1 MLNFTADSKSEGNF
15 DHLHVVLVQLFKRDS
30 ELERKSLGR
39 WSTEHNNRWSEKKE
53 DRTYYWLSF
62 GCSSLFLSTLF
73 LLYLH
78 VLFLNERNERVT
90 AALQLLANQKKHT
103 QGNSFIISAQEL
115 YITSHRLSFQA
126 SHKHLS
132 QTRTP
137 IWPEKHHWI

>member
-15 DHLHVVLVQLFKRDS
+15 DHLHVLVQLFKRDS

-126 SHKHLS
+126 SHEHLS